1 VILAADDNPTTL
13 MVLTSYLEA
22 LECRVVTAPNGAEAL
37 AQAQAAQPDLIL
49 LDIHMPDLD
58 GLTVVR
64 RLRAAGS
71 AVPVIALT
79 ALAMPG
85 DRERCLTAGAN
96 DYLSKPMS
104 LDNLTHVIVRHLKPR
119 DL

>member
-1 VILAADDNPTTL
+1 
-13 MVLTSYLEA
+13 M
-22 LECRVVTAPNGAEAL
+22 ECRVITAQNGFEAL

-49 LDIHMPDLD
+49 LDIHLPEID

-85 DRERCLTAGAN
+85 DREKCLAAGAN
-96 DYLSKPMS
+96 DYLSKPMK
-104 LDNLTHVIVRHLKPR
+104 LDELTRAIARQLKLKEP
-119 DL
+119 